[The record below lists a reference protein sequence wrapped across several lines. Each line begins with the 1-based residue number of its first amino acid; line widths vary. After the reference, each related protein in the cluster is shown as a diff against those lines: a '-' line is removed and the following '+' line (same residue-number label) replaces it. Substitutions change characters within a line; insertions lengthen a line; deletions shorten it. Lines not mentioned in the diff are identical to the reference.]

1 MELIKRTWEIGM
13 NMQQENDYIDL
24 GVLFIDFWKGIKK
37 FWYIVIAFVILGA
50 GGMCGYRYLTYE
62 PLYQASASF
71 TVKTTNDMLDNEV
84 STAYGFFYDKNTA
97 DQIEKTFPYILSSG
111 ILQKHLCEELGTTYV
126 NGTVKA
132 QVITNSNLVT
142 LSATSSNK
150 EDAKRILDAV
160 ILVYPQVAEYV
171 LGEIEFEFLNEPEL
185 QENPV
190 NRPRVKRDLMIGVLA
205 GAAISMGMVLIY
217 ALLRKTIRN
226 EEDLKQTLNIA
237 LLGMLPEVKE
247 KKILITEQWKKRSR
261 YQEDMYSL
269 QNRVDYLMKKDGHKV
284 LLVTSTEPSEG
295 KTTVAVN
302 LALAMAQ
309 RGEKV
314 LLIDG
319 DLRKP
324 DIKKRL
330 PILRRDKNMV
340 DVLKGMAKVEEAA
353 VYLQEE
359 GLYVLGCERPVS
371 NSIAVINSK
380 RMKNLLEEARAFAD
394 VLIIDTPPVGIL
406 ADAAHYYEYADGV
419 LMVIRQ
425 DWANQSRILDAV
437 QDFPGQGKKIIGC
450 TMNMVKTGFASYGY
464 SSYGYGYRYGKYNQY
479 KGK

>member
-1 MELIKRTWEIGM
+1 M

-24 GVLFIDFWKGIKK
+24 GVLLIDFWKGIKK
-37 FWYIVIAFVILGA
+37 FWYVILILMVLGIGA
-50 GGMCGYRYLTYE
+50 MWGYRHFTYV
-62 PLYQASASF
+62 PMYRASASF
-71 TVKTTNDMLDNEV
+71 TVKTVDDVLDNEIN
-84 STAYGFFYDKNTA
+84 TAYGFFYDKNTA

-111 ILQKHLCEELGTTYV
+111 ILQKHLCEELGATYV
-126 NGTVKA
+126 NGSVSA
-132 QVITNSNLVT
+132 QVIADSNLVT
-142 LSATSSNK
+142 LSATSRDQ
-150 EDAKRILDAV
+150 EDAKRILEAV
-160 ILVYPQVAEYV
+160 IVVYPEVAEYV

-185 QENPV
+185 QEGPI
-190 NRPRVKRDLMIGVLA
+190 NRPSRKKDLAVGGLA
-205 GAAISMGMVLIY
+205 GVALGMGLVLIY

-226 EEDLKQTLNIA
+226 EEDLKYTLNTT

-247 KKILITEQWKKRSR
+247 KKVLITEEWKKKSR

-269 QNRVDYLMKKDGHKV
+269 QNRVDYLMKKDGQKV

-324 DIKKRL
+324 DIKKYFEIPRSK
-330 PILRRDKNMV
+330 KNIAS
-340 DVLKGMAKVEEAA
+340 VLKKESGVSEAA
-353 VYLQEE
+353 VYLEDE
-359 GLYVLGCERPVS
+359 GIYVLRGEKPVA
-371 NSIAVINSK
+371 NPVAVINSR
-380 RMKNLLEEARAFAD
+380 RMKSLVEQARAFAD
-394 VLIIDTPPVGIL
+394 VVIIDAPPAGIL
-406 ADAAHYYEYADGV
+406 ADAAHYYEYVDGV

-437 QDFPGQGKKIIGC
+437 QDFPGQGEKLLGC
-450 TMNMVKTGFASYGY
+450 VMNMVKTGFASYGY
-464 SSYGYGYRYGKYNQY
+464 GYSSYGYGYSYGKYYQY

>member
-1 MELIKRTWEIGM
+1 M

-37 FWYIVIAFVILGA
+37 FWYIVIILVILGVGA
-50 GGMCGYRYLTYE
+50 MWGYRYATYV

-71 TVKTTNDMLDNEV
+71 TVKTVGDLLNNEV
-84 STAYGFFYDKNTA
+84 NTAYGFFYDKNTA

-126 NGTVKA
+126 NGSVNA
-132 QVITNSNLVT
+132 QVIRDSNLVT
-142 LSATSSNK
+142 LSAISRNK
-150 EDAKRILDAV
+150 EDAKKILEAV
-160 ILVYPQVAEYV
+160 IVVYPDVAEYV

-190 NRPRVKRDLMIGVLA
+190 NRPSVKKDLMFGVLVGVA
-205 GAAISMGMVLIY
+205 LSMGIILIY
-217 ALLRKTIRN
+217 ALFRKTIRN
-226 EEDLKQTLNIA
+226 EADLKKTLNTA

-247 KKILITEQWKKRSR
+247 KKILITEKWKKKSR
-261 YQEDMYSL
+261 YQEDVYSL
-269 QNRVDYLMKKDGHKV
+269 QNRVDYLMKKDGQKV

-314 LLIDG
+314 LLMDG

-330 PILRRDKNMV
+330 SIPQRDKSMI
-340 DVLKGMAKVEEAA
+340 DVLKGAAKVEEAA
-353 VYLQEE
+353 AYLQEE
-359 GLYVLGCERPVS
+359 GLYVLGCEKPLRNSVS
-371 NSIAVINSK
+371 VINSK
-380 RMKNLLEEARAFAD
+380 RMEHLIEQARAFAD
-394 VLIIDTPPVGIL
+394 VIIIDAPPAGIL
-406 ADAAHYYEYADGV
+406 ADAAHYYEYVDGV

-437 QDFPGQGKKIIGC
+437 QDFPGQGDKLLGC
-450 TMNMVKTGFASYGY
+450 VMNMVKTGFASYGYGY

>member
-1 MELIKRTWEIGM
+1 M

-24 GVLFIDFWKGIKK
+24 GVLLIDFWKGIRK
-37 FWYIVIAFVILGA
+37 FWYIIIFFVILGA
-50 GGMCGYRYLTYE
+50 GAMWGYRFFDYE

-71 TVKTTNDMLDNEV
+71 TVKTVGDLQDNEV
-84 STAYGFFYDKNTA
+84 NTAYGFFYDKNTA

-111 ILQKHLCEELGTTYV
+111 ILQKLLCEELGTTEV
-126 NGTVKA
+126 NGTVNA
-132 QVITNSNLVT
+132 QVITDSNLVT
-142 LSATSSNK
+142 LSASSHNK
-150 EDAKRILDAV
+150 EDAKKILDAV
-160 ILVYPQVAEYV
+160 IVVYPEVAEYV

-185 QENPV
+185 QEEPV
-190 NRPRVKRDLMIGVLA
+190 NRPNVKKDLMLGALA
-205 GAAISMGMVLIY
+205 GGALSMGILLIY

-226 EEDLKQTLNIA
+226 EDDLKQTLNTP

-247 KKILITEQWKKRSR
+247 KKIIITEKWKKRSR
-261 YQEDMYSL
+261 YPEDMYSL

-295 KTTVAVN
+295 KTTVSVN

-324 DIKKRL
+324 DIKKRFSI
-330 PILRRDKNMV
+330 PRGSKNMV
-340 DVLKGMAKVEEAA
+340 DVLKGSIKLEEA
-353 VYLQEE
+353 VTYLKDE
-359 GLYVLGCERPVS
+359 GLYILGSEKPLR
-371 NSIAVINSK
+371 NSVAVINSK
-380 RMKNLLEEARAFAD
+380 RMEHLIEQARTFAD
-394 VLIIDTPPVGIL
+394 VIIIDVPPAGIL
-406 ADAAHYYEYADGV
+406 ADAAHFYEYVDSV

-425 DWANQSRILDAV
+425 DWAKQGRILDTV
-437 QDFPGQGKKIIGC
+437 QDFPGQGDKLLGC
-450 TMNMVKTGFASYGY
+450 VMNMVKTGFASYGYGY